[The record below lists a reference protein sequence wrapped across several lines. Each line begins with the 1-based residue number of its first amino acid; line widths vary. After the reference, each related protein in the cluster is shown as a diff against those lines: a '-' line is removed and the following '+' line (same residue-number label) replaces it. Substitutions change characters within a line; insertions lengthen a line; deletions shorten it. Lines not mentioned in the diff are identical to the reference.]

1 MVSFVCNN
9 GSVEIDVFPGL
20 RGPQGLGLVITLAR
34 KLHVHQLQDTTLLN
48 VCEWNPTPIFFTTN
62 RI

>member
-48 VCEWNPTPIFFTTN
+48 VCE
-62 RI
+62 